1 MAKDSTEI
9 EIKTSLS
16 KKDFD
21 RIRKYLMR
29 TSEFVKTSHQLD
41 TYYSPVHKSF
51 LKPKYPYEWLSVR
64 ERDEKA
70 ILNYKHWYPEGARNT
85 THCDEYQT
93 LVQNKD
99 QLEKVLFAL
108 KFEKLVSVEKTRL
121 IFKKGDLEIALDDV
135 KGLGFFIEIESSR
148 NLGGFG
154 KTRKRILDF
163 AKTLRIDTDIVIPG
177 GYAAEMM
184 RRKGLMK
191 C

>member
-16 KKDFD
+16 EKDFD
-21 RIRKYLMR
+21 RIKKFLMR
-29 TSEFVKTSHQLD
+29 TSKFVKTSHQLD
-41 TYYSPVHKSF
+41 TYYSPVRKSF
-51 LKPKYPYEWLSVR
+51 LKPKYPYEWLSIR
-64 ERDEKA
+64 ERDGKV
-70 ILNYKHWYPEGARNT
+70 IFNYKHWYPEGARNT

-93 LVQNKD
+93 LVKDKD

-163 AKTLRIDTDIVIPG
+163 AKALRINTNIVIPG

-191 C
+191 